1 MYQNPETSELKFPSD
16 AEYRNRIERTQAAM
30 KHAAIDILAISGF
43 DYLRFFTG
51 LNGLPIGRPIWL
63 VLEQQGQP
71 AFVSPRSEAKE
82 IRARCTTPV
91 EAEWVEWEEPIPA
104 PMSHQDALAKY
115 IGEIAP
121 HAQAIGVDFNS
132 TWASNIELVRQVLG
146 SERIKDATSFLR
158 DQLALKNAVVID
170 GIRRAT
176 DIVGHQYAAAR
187 QAITPGAAE
196 WQVTLASLTAAI
208 KRSAEFLGNDAE
220 QPRFWP
226 HQMNMVG
233 SGPERTAR
241 CHCSGGGRIMNDGE
255 NVQICLCGQVFA
267 GYGVC
272 FDRPIAVG
280 SKPLSAELRKVVDF
294 ARRAQEAALAKIR
307 PGVTAG
313 EVHAAAVD
321 VIEQGGWDS
330 PFLHRT
336 GRGIGYSD
344 WDGIELKANSAVQ
357 LQAGMVL
364 SVEPGIYVDGI
375 GGARFGD
382 TVLVTDSGYEVLTP
396 FELGRDV

>member
-63 VLEQQGQP
+63 VFEQQGQP

-294 ARRAQEAALAKIR
+294 ARR
-307 PGVTAG
+307 GSGSCFG
-313 EVHAAAVD
+313 ENPTRRHC
-321 VIEQGGWDS
+321 W
-330 PFLHRT
+330 
-336 GRGIGYSD
+336 RGPCSRRRRY
-344 WDGIELKANSAVQ
+344 
-357 LQAGMVL
+357 
-364 SVEPGIYVDGI
+364 
-375 GGARFGD
+375 
-382 TVLVTDSGYEVLTP
+382 
-396 FELGRDV
+396 

>member
-63 VLEQQGQP
+63 VFEQQGQP

-146 SERIKDATSFLR
+146 S
-158 DQLALKNAVVID
+158 NA
-170 GIRRAT
+170 
-176 DIVGHQYAAAR
+176 
-187 QAITPGAAE
+187 
-196 WQVTLASLTAAI
+196 
-208 KRSAEFLGNDAE
+208 
-220 QPRFWP
+220 
-226 HQMNMVG
+226 
-233 SGPERTAR
+233 
-241 CHCSGGGRIMNDGE
+241 
-255 NVQICLCGQVFA
+255 
-267 GYGVC
+267 
-272 FDRPIAVG
+272 
-280 SKPLSAELRKVVDF
+280 
-294 ARRAQEAALAKIR
+294 
-307 PGVTAG
+307 
-313 EVHAAAVD
+313 
-321 VIEQGGWDS
+321 
-330 PFLHRT
+330 
-336 GRGIGYSD
+336 
-344 WDGIELKANSAVQ
+344 
-357 LQAGMVL
+357 
-364 SVEPGIYVDGI
+364 
-375 GGARFGD
+375 
-382 TVLVTDSGYEVLTP
+382 
-396 FELGRDV
+396 